1 MVQPEPSRQTLDQI
15 PPRVLMFLIAVGTS
29 VPIRAALASRGYTQ
43 KESDYAWDL
52 LKKLAGTTSA
62 GDSGPS
68 IDKKVQDAIVELDRW
83 DEPNF
88 ESIEATLQRFHPEQ
102 AQFVFEKLEAKQGP
116 EAVVSVST
124 LLDRLDTLESGEDR
138 KDTRKADTAALK
150 TLGERG
156 YTKDERKR
164 LRDLVK
170 LSQSVVLVAPVSDEE
185 RTKALTALYRWL
197 SDWSASAKLVIS
209 RRDHLI
215 RLGLAKRKK
224 TAKTKKAAEAKAA
237 APPAPPVV
245 AAAAPAAADAP
256 PKG

>member
-1 MVQPEPSRQTLDQI
+1 MAQPEPSRQTLDQV

-29 VPIRAALASRGYTQ
+29 VPIRAALASRGYSQ

-62 GDSGPS
+62 GDSGPG
-68 IDKKVQDAIVELDRW
+68 IDKKIQDAIVELDRW

-88 ESIEATLQRFHPEQ
+88 ESLEATLLRFHPEQ
-102 AQFVFEKLEAKQGP
+102 ARFVFEKLEAKQGP

-124 LLDRLDTLESGEDR
+124 LLDRLDKLESGEGR

-150 TLGERG
+150 TLSERG
-156 YTKDERKR
+156 YTKDERAR

-185 RTKALTALYRWL
+185 RTQALMALYRWL
-197 SDWSASAKLVIS
+197 SDWSSAAKIVIT

-224 TAKTKKAAEAKAA
+224 TAKTKKAAATPAVA
-237 APPAPPVV
+237 APTPPV
-245 AAAAPAAADAP
+245 AADAP